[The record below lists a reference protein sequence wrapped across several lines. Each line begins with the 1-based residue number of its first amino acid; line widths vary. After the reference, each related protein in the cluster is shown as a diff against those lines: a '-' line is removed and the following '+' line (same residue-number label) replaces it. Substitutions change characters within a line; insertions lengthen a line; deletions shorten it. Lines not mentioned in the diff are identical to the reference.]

1 MKEKLSAIILQSLQQ
16 AFPELATSVT
26 VHFQVPKDKSNGD
39 LSTNIAMQLA
49 KQVHKTPREV
59 ADVIVR
65 AINAAGVVAS
75 VEVAGAGFI
84 NLFLLK
90 EDVFSKLD
98 AMVAQQ
104 ENYGQRAHNGGK
116 LNLEFVS
123 VNPTGDLHIGHARG
137 AVYGDVIANLLR
149 KTGYDVTKEY
159 YINDAGSQI
168 TKLGLSV
175 QARYRQ
181 LQGEDVQMPE
191 DGYHAHDIIDIA
203 QVLVDAHT
211 AEITQLTNEDERL
224 AFFSDFALAY
234 ELKKIK
240 QDLSLLNITHDVWFS
255 ERTLY
260 QDGSIDEV
268 LERLKEREMVYEEDG
283 ALWLKSTLY
292 GDDKDRVLIKSDGSY
307 TYLTPDISY
316 HVNKLDRLASSE
328 TAQAGELIDI
338 LGGDHH
344 GYVARMKAALQAL
357 GYREDILRAKLIQMV
372 RFMKD
377 GQEVKMS
384 KRSGNL
390 ITLREL
396 VAEVGPNAVRYYFTM
411 RSCDTPLDFDMTL
424 AQEESSNNP
433 VYYAQYA
440 YARIASILRKAEA
453 EIDEQAFESASN
465 YELLVDEKERA
476 LANKLNQYEDMLL
489 GAANRLEPFKVTNYI
504 QELAATFH
512 AFYNAVHVIDTANI
526 PLSVQR
532 IRLLLATK
540 GVLRSA
546 FAIVGIDALET
557 M

>member
-16 AFPELATSVT
+16 AFPDLTESVT
-26 VHFQVPKDKSNGD
+26 IHFQVPKDKSNGD
-39 LSTNIAMQLA
+39 LSTNVAMQLA
-49 KQVHKTPREV
+49 KKVGKAPREV
-59 ADVIVR
+59 ADIIVH
-65 AINAAGVVAS
+65 AINAADVVSS

-98 AMVAQQ
+98 TMITEQ
-104 ENYGQRAHNGGK
+104 ENYGQRASNSEK

-175 QARYRQ
+175 QTRYRQ
-181 LQGEDVQMPE
+181 LLGEDVPMLE

-203 QVLVDAHT
+203 QKLIDEYQS
-211 AEITQLTNEDERL
+211 EINDLTNENECL
-224 AFFSDFALAY
+224 AFFSDFALDY

-240 QDLSLLNITHDVWFS
+240 QDLSLLDITHDVWFS

-260 QDGSIDEV
+260 QDGSIDAV
-268 LERLKEREMVYEEDG
+268 LDRLKERAMVYEQDG
-283 ALWLKSTLY
+283 ALWLKSTSY
-292 GDDKDRVLIKSDGSY
+292 GDDKDRVLVKSDGSY

-316 HVNKLDRLASSE
+316 HVNKLNRLTNSGQD
-328 TAQAGELIDI
+328 QAGELIDI

-377 GQEVKMS
+377 GKEVKMS

-396 VAEVGPNAVRYYFTM
+396 VAEVGADAVRYYFTM
-411 RSCDTPLDFDMTL
+411 RSCDTPLDFDMSL
-424 AQEESSNNP
+424 AQEQSSNNP

-440 YARIASILRKAEA
+440 YARIASILRKAEM
-453 EIDEQAFESASN
+453 EIDEAAFNLVSN
-465 YELLVDEKERA
+465 YELLVHEKERA

-489 GAANRLEPFKVTNYI
+489 NAASRLEPFKVTNYI

-512 AFYNAVHVIDTANI
+512 AFYNAVHVIDTADVA
-526 PLSVQR
+526 LSVQR
-532 IRLLLATK
+532 IKLLMATR

-546 FAIVGIDALET
+546 FAIVGIHALET